1 MAERDALWDALR
13 DSGSRNHAERLAKNP
28 DRIKYAISQFE
39 NAKIEYYLKNPT
51 TGHFHCRRKS
61 DDKLIQFYAGTG
73 KIQGFENQRGIHAL
87 LKILL
92 SEKEG
97 VTDEN

>member
-1 MAERDALWDALR
+1 MMAERDEIWDALR
-13 DSGSRNHAERLAKNP
+13 DQGKKNHADRLAKNP
-28 DRIKYAISQFE
+28 DRVNYAIAQFE
-39 NAKIEYYLKNPT
+39 KAEIEYSLKNPT

-61 DDKLIQFYAGTG
+61 DDRLIQFYAGTG

-92 SEKEG
+92 S
-97 VTDEN
+97 